1 LGKFFEQSL
10 QPLWLSTAQVKTD
23 SICVLDFDGDLTD
36 WLLTSGLTQPHPGWA
51 CFHTTMHA
59 FQVDGMECALIARI
73 IGGPYAVLVAEQLHV
88 SGAQVILGLTL
99 AGRVTLFI
107 SSQPGHSNQCY
118 SRQSE
123 PCAERVE
130 RFWISLSD
138 DNAGVALSAV
148 LPGDGEHHRFAA
160 RLTCCELFS
169 FPHVRIGAR
178 LRRPAHNLSRG
189 RHHFPVL

>member
-1 LGKFFEQSL
+1 
-10 QPLWLSTAQVKTD
+10 
-23 SICVLDFDGDLTD
+23 
-36 WLLTSGLTQPHPGWA
+36 
-51 CFHTTMHA
+51 
-59 FQVDGMECALIARI
+59 MECALIARI

-138 DNAGVALSAV
+138 DNAGVALSERSAV
-148 LPGDGEHHRFAA
+148 WCLAGHRDRLHPAFVDGYQHSISIHFWSGRLLSVHLPGANELICGE
-160 RLTCCELFS
+160 
-169 FPHVRIGAR
+169 
-178 LRRPAHNLSRG
+178 RRYSRSY
-189 RHHFPVL
+189 HQQST